1 MRNDIQALRGVA
13 VLLVVLF
20 HAGIGGLERGFLGVD
35 VFFVI
40 SGFLVGGHVFRERSA
55 GTFTF
60 GDFYGRRAKRLLPA
74 AYATLAF
81 TILLM
86 APLLRAKDFLLLR
99 QDVVA
104 TLGFVSNVHFWRSLN
119 YFAGAAELR
128 PLLHTWS
135 LSVEEQFYLVLP
147 IALSLVPARFAR
159 GAVLTGL
166 AVSLLACPAL
176 ADRMP
181 LATFYLLPTRAWELL
196 AGAALA
202 AGALRLDAVE
212 RSRWA
217 GPLGVALLAVALCFA
232 LDPVH
237 PRGAAILTVAGT
249 VLMLAS
255 PVAWFERGPLARALA
270 WVGDLSYSLYLLHWP
285 LLVALR
291 HVWLVK
297 PPVWAVACA
306 LVCALLLSWLQFRYI
321 ETPWRHRQL
330 SGRQLAARSVGGG
343 VACAALVVLVAA
355 FPGGPASLERQAV
368 DARTAPVRGLVSDC
382 LPVPIGEGMPAC
394 ASGPEPSVALWGD
407 SFAMHLQPGLA
418 ALLPAGRNLLQFTGD
433 NCGATPDFA
442 YIRGG
447 EYNEPWARTCA
458 ARNKAMLAYLL
469 RHPEIRTI
477 VVGGSFHYGE
487 PGTAKAVS
495 EGQVRPVD
503 DAAVVAAF
511 RAMTEPLTAAR
522 RKVVIVEPAPHAA
535 VDAGACEAR
544 AISGLPVWGMASCA
558 FALDEV
564 SDDSRRAR
572 SLWQQ
577 VAGLPGVTP
586 LPVQSQICPEEM
598 CAPQLHGVL
607 VYGSGNHL
615 SREGSVALMRATGL
629 GSKL

>member
-1 MRNDIQALRGVA
+1 MRNDIQSLRGIA

-20 HAGIGGLERGFLGVD
+20 HAGIGGFERGFLGVD

-86 APLLRAKDFLLLR
+86 APLLRARDFLLLR

-104 TLGFVSNVHFWRSLN
+104 TLGFVSNIQFWRSLN

-147 IALSLVPARFAR
+147 LALGLAPARFSR
-159 GAVLTGL
+159 AVLLAGL
-166 AVSLLACPAL
+166 GLSLLACLAL

-202 AGALRLDAVE
+202 CGAPRLGAVE
-212 RSRWA
+212 QSRLA
-217 GPLGVALLAVALCFA
+217 GPLGVMLLAAALCFE

-255 PVAWFERGPLARALA
+255 PVAWFDRGPLARALA

-291 HVWLVK
+291 QVWLGK
-297 PPVWAVACA
+297 SPGWAVACA
-306 LVCALLLSWLQFRYI
+306 LVCALLLSWLQFRYV
-321 ETPWRHRQL
+321 ETPWRHRKL

-343 VACAALVVLVAA
+343 LACAALVVLVAA
-355 FPGGPASLERQAV
+355 LPGGPASSERQAV

-382 LPVPIGEGMPAC
+382 LPVPIGEGFSAC
-394 ASGPEPSVALWGD
+394 ASGSQPTVALWGD

-418 ALLPAGRNLLQFTGD
+418 ALLPEGRQLLQFTAD

-447 EYNEPWARTCA
+447 EYNEPWAHTCA
-458 ARNKAMLAYLL
+458 ARNNAMLVYLL
-469 RHPEIRTI
+469 GHPEIRTI

-487 PGTAKAVS
+487 PGQAQAVS
-495 EGQVRPVD
+495 KGQVTPVD

-511 RAMTEPLTAAR
+511 RAMTEPLTTAG
-522 RKVVIVEPAPHAA
+522 RKVVIVEPVPHPAF
-535 VDAGACEAR
+535 DAGACEAR
-544 AISGLPVWGMASCA
+544 AMAGVPVWGLPGCE
-558 FALDEV
+558 FALAAASDE
-564 SDDSRRAR
+564 SLRAR
-572 SLWQQ
+572 SRWQQ
-577 VAGLPGVTP
+577 VAALPGVTP
-586 LPVQSQICPEEM
+586 LPVASQVCPKGS
-598 CAPQLHGVL
+598 CAPQLQGAF
-607 VYGSGNHL
+607 VYGNTNHL
-615 SREGSVALMRATGL
+615 SREGSIVLMRAVGL
-629 GSKL
+629 GALL